1 MFVWTITD
9 VVLVVTLGL
18 AVLLGIL
25 KLTFLT
31 YLNLRIHKVCKN
43 SKRGKK

>member
-9 VVLVVTLGL
+9 VVLVATLGL

-25 KLTFLT
+25 KLIFLT
-31 YLNLRIHKVCKN
+31 HLNLRMHKARKN